1 MATLIQIKRSV
12 ANGAP
17 GSLSEGELAY
27 SFKSDTKTLYI
38 GDGTNVIPIGGEAD
52 HTKLAGIEAGAQ
64 VNTVTSVAGK
74 TGAVTLV
81 KADLTNF
88 TESDYVHTTGVETI
102 GGNKTF
108 SNDVIISGD
117 LTVNGTVAHINSTT
131 VDIGDNILVLNSGEA
146 GAPSA
151 NAGLEIERGTSDN
164 SFMLW
169 DEGVDKWG
177 TKVGAGAFTA
187 FSLEGHTHV
196 AADITDFSSS
206 VNTLIGSMVL
216 DDISN
221 VVLTAPSSGQALTFN
236 GTNWINTT
244 VATAFIGLTD
254 APSAYTGTGGYIVK
268 VNSGATGLEFSNSID
283 GGSY

>member
-1 MATLIQIKRSV
+1 MSTLIQIKRSF

-17 GSLSEGELAY
+17 VTLSEGELAY

-38 GDGTNVIPIGGEAD
+38 GDGTNIIPIGGEAD

-81 KADLTNF
+81 KADITNF
-88 TESDYVHTTGVETI
+88 TESDYVHTTGTETI

-117 LTVNGTVAHINSTT
+117 LTVNGAVTHINSTT
-131 VDIGDNILVLNSGEA
+131 VDIGDNILVLNSGET
-146 GAPSA
+146 GTPSA

-164 SFMLW
+164 AFMIW
-169 DEGVDKWG
+169 DESVDKWG
-177 TKVGAGAFTA
+177 TKVGAGTFTA
-187 FSLEGHTHV
+187 FALEGHTHTSS
-196 AADITDFSSS
+196 DITDFTTA
-206 VNTLIGSMVL
+206 VNTLIGSAVL
-216 DDISN
+216 DDLSD
-221 VVLTAPSSGQALTFN
+221 VVLTTPSSGQALTYD
-236 GTNWINTT
+236 GTNWVNTT
-244 VATAFIGLTD
+244 IATSFLGLTD
-254 APSAYTGTGGYIVK
+254 TPNAYTGVGGYLVK

-283 GGSY
+283 GGTY